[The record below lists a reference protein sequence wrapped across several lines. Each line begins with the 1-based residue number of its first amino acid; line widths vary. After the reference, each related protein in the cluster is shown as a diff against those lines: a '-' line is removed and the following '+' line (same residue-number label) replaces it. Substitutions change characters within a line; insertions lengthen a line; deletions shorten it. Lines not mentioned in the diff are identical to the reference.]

1 MAAALG
7 EPRDALEDIVEPFL
21 IQLGFV
27 NRTPRGRM
35 LMPVAFAHLG
45 LDVPRGHETRRGH
58 DTPREQDDDLF
69 DGDN

>member
-1 MAAALG
+1 
-7 EPRDALEDIVEPFL
+7 
-21 IQLGFV
+21 
-27 NRTPRGRM
+27 M